1 MDAVQE
7 QNLLN
12 HFQHNN
18 SKSIN
23 VILPVQS
30 TLANLWGFWLYCF
43 LKVDVFLL
51 SFYDNFQ
58 SWKIPQQFY

>member
-1 MDAVQE
+1 MTPFVIFFIFTRFRDMDAVQE

-18 SKSIN
+18 LKSIN

-30 TLANLWGFWLYCF
+30 TLANL
-43 LKVDVFLL
+43 
-51 SFYDNFQ
+51 
-58 SWKIPQQFY
+58 